1 MFLHFA
7 IEIESEEQVC
17 NFSERSESHAA
28 LRTFACGSRATVW
41 PHLDA
46 KDDYWLTLDLPAT
59 IFEQTFSSSRNQI
72 LFYRPIFCCL

>member
-46 KDDYWLTLDLPAT
+46 KDDY
-59 IFEQTFSSSRNQI
+59 
-72 LFYRPIFCCL
+72 